1 MIFNVAGFPE
11 DEVNVTEKDIEF
23 ASEFTD
29 IDLYLSYLWRYTWS
43 DHETDSMVRTSAI
56 LK

>member
-11 DEVNVTEKDIEF
+11 DEVNVTEKDIEL

-29 IDLYLSYLWRYTWS
+29 IDLYLTHIYDDIHGQIMKLMIWLELVLY
-43 DHETDSMVRTSAI
+43 
-56 LK
+56 